1 MNSINSFLDSNKERL
16 IGELFDLLKIPSVSA
31 DSAYNNDVLE
41 AAKFVASSLRTA
53 GCDKVE
59 ICQTKGFPI
68 IYGEKL
74 TDPTLP
80 TILVYGHYDV
90 QPADP
95 IELWSNPAFEPIIK
109 KLQSIHKVQF
119 LLEVLATIK
128 DKCLCISKHW
138 NI

>member
-1 MNSINSFLDSNKERL
+1 MNSINSFLNSNKERL
-16 IGELFDLLKIPSVSA
+16 IEELFDLLKIPSVSA
-31 DSAYNNDVLE
+31 DSAYSNDVFE
-41 AAKFVASSLRTA
+41 AAKFVASSLKIA

-74 TDPTLP
+74 IDPTLP

-95 IELWSNPAFEPIIK
+95 IDLWDSPAFE
-109 KLQSIHKVQF
+109 
-119 LLEVLATIK
+119 
-128 DKCLCISKHW
+128 
-138 NI
+138 